1 VGTSAAE
8 IRADARQ
15 AAQSRWVEWWGR
27 LGLAAKGVSY
37 AIVAVLAIK
46 VALAGEG
53 TTEDRPGA
61 LRAVADESFGMFLL
75 IALAVGFAAYALW
88 RFVQAFLDRDHE
100 GNDIKGLGKRAGFLG
115 RGLIYAGLFFSTL
128 SLLLGGDGGSGN
140 KEDRATAGV
149 LEAPAGRWL
158 VIAIGAAVI
167 GAGLYNGYRA
177 VTRKFE
183 ERLRVGELS
192 PAARRAVVGIGVLGH
207 LARFVVFS
215 IIGWFLIKAA
225 LDFDPNEA
233 VGLDG
238 ALAELA
244 RQPYGRVLLFS
255 VAAGILA
262 YGVYAAVESRY
273 RTV

>member
-1 VGTSAAE
+1 MGTSAAE

-15 AAQSRWVEWWGR
+15 AAQSRWVEWLGR
-27 LGLAAKGVSY
+27 VGLAAKGVSY

-46 VALAGEG
+46 VALADEG
-53 TTEDRPGA
+53 NTEDRPGA
-61 LRAVADESFGMFLL
+61 LRSVADESFGTALL
-75 IALAVGFAAYALW
+75 IGLAAGFAGYALW

-100 GNDIKGLGKRAGFLG
+100 GNDIEGLGKRATFLG
-115 RGLIYAGLFFSTL
+115 RGVIYTGLFLSTM
-128 SLLLGGDGGSGN
+128 SLLLGDDGRGGN
-140 KEDRATAGV
+140 EEDRATAGI

-158 VIAIGAAVI
+158 VIGIGAAVI
-167 GAGLYNGYRA
+167 GVGLYNGYRA

-183 ERLRVGELS
+183 DKLRTAELS
-192 PAARRAVVGIGVLGH
+192 RGARRLVVTIGVLGH

-215 IIGWFLIKAA
+215 IVGGFLIKAA
-225 LDFDPNEA
+225 VEFDAKKA

-238 ALAELA
+238 ALAQLA
-244 RQPYGRVLLFS
+244 QQPYGRWLLLT

-273 RTV
+273 RRV